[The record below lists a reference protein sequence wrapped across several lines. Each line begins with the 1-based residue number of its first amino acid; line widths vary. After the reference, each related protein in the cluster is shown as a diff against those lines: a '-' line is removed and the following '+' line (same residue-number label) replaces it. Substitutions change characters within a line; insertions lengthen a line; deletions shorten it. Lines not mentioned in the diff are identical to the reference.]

1 MLALMRKWRRE
12 TEPWYGAMGLASLV
26 VGTSSILVPL
36 MVAQVLRGTVE
47 NVGIISSLASLMG
60 VVGSLV
66 WGRLSDVAHRR
77 KPFVIMS
84 YTMVAASFAGI
95 AFAQSLTAIVLLN
108 MMLNLF
114 WVANA
119 SVSILLVIENRDE
132 SVWEGKIGHIN
143 QMVALGWVSG
153 LIFGSVALAVASPRM
168 GEAAA
173 IRSVFGALAFGGLVA
188 AILAARLIPRTRP
201 RFIHRRFRGTI
212 LALGNFIV
220 ERARFAPSH
229 LYHRFNPRRL
239 PALLWGEG
247 GLKRETKSFLV
258 AMLLAFAAF
267 GFFFV
272 PLPILLAD
280 RFGFA
285 SSTVFSYFVVLNGAI
300 VIAYPLAMRRVKRLG
315 NKSVLTGSLLARVLL
330 FALGGAS
337 LLAWPVAP
345 SRLLLSLFFFGVGVS
360 WSFFQ
365 LSSVAMI
372 SRLAQPEYRGQAL
385 GLYNAVAGLG
395 TIVAGVTSGLMAQHL
410 GYAATLFTSAILAV
424 AAMLVVARLPIP
436 RRTTKPVDDS
446 MTDDEHASVHM
457 RAQPERSR

>member
-153 LIFGSVALAVASPRM
+153 LIFGKI
-168 GEAAA
+168 G
-173 IRSVFGALAFGGLVA
+173 
-188 AILAARLIPRTRP
+188 
-201 RFIHRRFRGTI
+201 
-212 LALGNFIV
+212 
-220 ERARFAPSH
+220 RAH
-229 LYHRFNPRRL
+229 
-239 PALLWGEG
+239 
-247 GLKRETKSFLV
+247 V
-258 AMLLAFAAF
+258 
-267 GFFFV
+267 
-272 PLPILLAD
+272 
-280 RFGFA
+280 
-285 SSTVFSYFVVLNGAI
+285 
-300 VIAYPLAMRRVKRLG
+300 
-315 NKSVLTGSLLARVLL
+315 
-330 FALGGAS
+330 
-337 LLAWPVAP
+337 
-345 SRLLLSLFFFGVGVS
+345 
-360 WSFFQ
+360 
-365 LSSVAMI
+365 
-372 SRLAQPEYRGQAL
+372 
-385 GLYNAVAGLG
+385 
-395 TIVAGVTSGLMAQHL
+395 
-410 GYAATLFTSAILAV
+410 
-424 AAMLVVARLPIP
+424 
-436 RRTTKPVDDS
+436 
-446 MTDDEHASVHM
+446 
-457 RAQPERSR
+457 